1 MVKEGSH
8 EPPGL
13 SVSFVVRFTRALA
26 QTPVELV
33 RVEPHSHTR
42 CALASLGTNDSDPWG
57 SCLVIW
63 YKNTSSQRIAGI
75 RFDVHY
81 VSALK
86 EVDPVACSY
95 ESTAIVKP
103 GKVIGGIWHDGVFWH
118 QYGDG
123 MDAEVSVGRVM
134 FADGTFWTSP
144 ATLPGAP
151 TPTTLAAAEP
161 SKPLDQSA
169 ARQLLL
175 KAINDQFAK
184 GGVAGYAEVSGDKL
198 TVHSERAS
206 AMRFR
211 MTVASERFI
220 SMMQDAGIATFL
232 YTNDAE
238 QSFVY
243 DVKASKITLPV
254 PQAELSKQ

>member
-1 MVKEGSH
+1 MRHLGY
-8 EPPGL
+8 L
-13 SVSFVVRFTRALA
+13 LALLFVSDAALA
-26 QTPVELV
+26 QMPVEV
-33 RVEPHSHTR
+33 VKIEPHSHTR
-42 CALASLGTNDSDPWG
+42 CALASLGANDSDPWG

-63 YKNTSSQRIAGI
+63 YKNTSSERITGI

-86 EVDPVACSY
+86 EVDPAAYSY
-95 ESTAIVKP
+95 ESTATVKP
-103 GKVIGGIWHDGVFWH
+103 GKMIAGIWHDGVFWH

-134 FADGTFWTSP
+134 FADGTFWTPPPSPSAAPAP
-144 ATLPGAP
+144 ATPAAGESSKAP
-151 TPTTLAAAEP
+151 
-161 SKPLDQSA
+161 DQPA

-175 KAINDQFAK
+175 KAINGQFAK
-184 GGVAGYAEVSGDKL
+184 DGIAGYAEVSGDKL

-206 AMRFR
+206 AMRFH
-211 MTVASERFI
+211 MTLASQKFI
-220 SMMQDAGIATFL
+220 SMMQDAGIATYL

-243 DVKASKITLPV
+243 DVKAAKITLSV
-254 PQAELSKQ
+254 PAGEAK

>member
-1 MVKEGSH
+1 MRHMGYLLPLLFFSH
-8 EPPGL
+8 A
-13 SVSFVVRFTRALA
+13 ALA
-26 QTPVELV
+26 QMPVEV
-33 RVEPHSHTR
+33 IKVEPHSHTR
-42 CALASLGTNDSDPWG
+42 CALTSLGTNDSDPWG

-63 YKNTSSQRIAGI
+63 YKNTSSERIIGI

-86 EVDPVACSY
+86 EVDPAEYPY
-95 ESTAIVKP
+95 ESTATVKP
-103 GKVIGGIWHDGVFWH
+103 GKVIAGIWHDGVFWR

-134 FADGTFWTSP
+134 FADGTFWTP
-144 ATLPGAP
+144 AP
-151 TPTTLAAAEP
+151 TPAAALAPATPAAAEP
-161 SKPLDQSA
+161 SKPLDQPA

-175 KAINDQFAK
+175 KTINGQFAK
-184 GGVAGYAEVSGDKL
+184 DGIAGYAEVSGDKL

-206 AMRFR
+206 AMRFH

-220 SMMQDAGIATFL
+220 SMMQDAGIATYL

-238 QSFVY
+238 QSLC
-243 DVKASKITLPV
+243 TT
-254 PQAELSKQ
+254 